1 MESDSSNYTL
11 CDDTSQVR
19 IAFFSIGTCLSALG
33 CVFNGVLLY
42 IFLGKTQ
49 RSYPFQT
56 FLAFLDFML
65 CALYIHCFGL
75 LSISVEYKI
84 AFLYNFVMDSNVV
97 TLVMSRIVQLS
108 IPYTLIANSAEKLT
122 MILGIDCESQFSLR
136 LRIGVILLLL
146 GTATSLRINGL
157 YLYFIDEDENC
168 DFYHRKWLSSH
179 QEEQAKWIHFENV
192 LTFFHTFVSFVLLC
206 ALNIVVVAKLRVQ
219 HRKTRRQSTSPAQL
233 FSGDDARTDNQESQ
247 QEPIPPPE
255 MSTTA
260 RVQAAQEIREQQH
273 RLRCAVKTTVVII
286 SAYLACNLVNFI
298 LYILETFRRSWIIE
312 ANGAFKPFYVIIS
325 DLGSNLFVFSST
337 IRIFIYYKYNH
348 EIKKLIKDIWVVN
361 YIIQQAQPPKADTLL
376 KIDKVDV

>member
-233 FSGDDARTDNQESQ
+233 FSVYFRNFLGSKSITVLTPVGN
-247 QEPIPPPE
+247 
-255 MSTTA
+255 TTT
-260 RVQAAQEIREQQH
+260 Q
-273 RLRCAVKTTVVII
+273 T
-286 SAYLACNLVNFI
+286 
-298 LYILETFRRSWIIE
+298 LETR
-312 ANGAFKPFYVIIS
+312 V
-325 DLGSNLFVFSST
+325 LC
-337 IRIFIYYKYNH
+337 
-348 EIKKLIKDIWVVN
+348 
-361 YIIQQAQPPKADTLL
+361 
-376 KIDKVDV
+376 

>member
-233 FSGDDARTDNQESQ
+233 FS
-247 QEPIPPPE
+247 
-255 MSTTA
+255 STTA